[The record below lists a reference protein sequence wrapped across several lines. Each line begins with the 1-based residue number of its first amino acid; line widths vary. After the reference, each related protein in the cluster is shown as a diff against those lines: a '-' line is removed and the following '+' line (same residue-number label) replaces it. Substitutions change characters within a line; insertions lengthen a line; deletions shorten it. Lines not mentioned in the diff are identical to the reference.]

1 MTNDQVTRYD
11 ILSFQL
17 HFYITPLT
25 SLNLST
31 FKSMFKSIRLNSIKL
46 GSLQLVF
53 LSMHYLLLGDLGAK
67 TNCICLAWL
76 KKL

>member
-17 HFYITPLT
+17 HFYITQLT

-31 FKSMFKSIRLNSIKL
+31 FKLMFKSIRLDSIRL
-46 GSLQLVF
+46 GSLELVF
-53 LSMHYLLLGDLGAK
+53 LSMHYPLLGDLGAK
-67 TNCICLAWL
+67 TNRICLAWL
-76 KKL
+76 NKL